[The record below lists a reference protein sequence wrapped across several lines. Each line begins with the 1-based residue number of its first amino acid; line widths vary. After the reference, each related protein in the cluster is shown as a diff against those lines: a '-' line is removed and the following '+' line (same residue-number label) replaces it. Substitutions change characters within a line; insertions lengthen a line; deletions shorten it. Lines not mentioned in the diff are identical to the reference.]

1 MRLAEFKMRLFVFFA
16 DKLLQWGRRVEQ
28 EAGYR
33 SFDPARRPDADRS
46 LRSMR
51 QRDEG
56 PPEHWARLVASVPP
70 PHWLDLL
77 QQATDAQEESFVADS
92 EPQLEEA
99 SVFAEAENDQSLRD
113 RPAIAT
119 ETDPRQLE
127 SPQNRSDYSANRE
140 ARRGNSELASPAIR
154 PASYL
159 NRLHFSAETPEP
171 REARGNYVETQR
183 VNRPT
188 PSFYPESSAGSEK
201 RQTPA
206 PRVATPFEAQ
216 DEISFRL
223 RSPGANRFPAEDL
236 ANEVRP
242 PANPNKFSATK
253 PTQPMD
259 RDQSPV
265 RPAARNSDQVVGSE
279 SQQRYSRHM
288 EKSRAIEIAPEARV
302 RVQSIR
308 NRSSF
313 NRIEAPTSSFS
324 RSEYQQT
331 TDLNEPITLSFP
343 AESHSP
349 ATQRGSNFNQSPVTH
364 DSSATRFS
372 EETGHQQP
380 AAQSMNASSFAS
392 EEDRPSRREPGA
404 LAGASDNC
412 WPTLPPASG
421 FDLADDL
428 SAREAEA
435 DTLRRL
441 EQEQRGTLWSE

>member
-1 MRLAEFKMRLFVFFA
+1 MRLFVFFA
-16 DKLLQWGRRVEQ
+16 DKLLLWGRRVEQ

-33 SFDPARRPDADRS
+33 LFAPARRPDADRS

-70 PHWLDLL
+70 RHWLDLL

-99 SVFAEAENDQSLRD
+99 SVFAVAENAQSLRD
-113 RPAIAT
+113 RSDVAT
-119 ETDPRQLE
+119 ESEPRQLE
-127 SPQNRSDYSANRE
+127 SPQNRSEYSANRE
-140 ARRGNSELASPAIR
+140 ARRGNSELASPAIG

-159 NRLHFSAETPEP
+159 NRLRFSAEAPEP
-171 REARGNYVETQR
+171 REAPGNYVEAQR
-183 VNRPT
+183 VNPPT

-206 PRVATPFEAQ
+206 PRVATPFEAH
-216 DEISFRL
+216 DESSFQP
-223 RSPGANRFPAEDL
+223 PGAKRLPAEDL
-236 ANEVRP
+236 ANEARA
-242 PANPNKFSATK
+242 PANPNQFSATK

-259 RDQSPV
+259 RAQSPV

-279 SQQRYSRHM
+279 SQQRYSRPM
-288 EKSRAIEIAPEARV
+288 EKSRAIETATEARV
-302 RVQSIR
+302 RLQSIR
-308 NRSSF
+308 NRSLF
-313 NRIEAPTSSFS
+313 KRIEAPTSSIS
-324 RSEYQQT
+324 RSEYHQT
-331 TDLNEPITLSFP
+331 TDPNEPITLSFP

-349 ATQRGSNFNQSPVTH
+349 GTKSGSNRNQLPVTH
-364 DSSATRFS
+364 NSSATRFS

-380 AAQSMNASSFAS
+380 AVQSMNLSSFAS
-392 EEDRPSRREPGA
+392 EEGRPSRREPAA
-404 LAGASDNC
+404 LADASDNL

-428 SAREAEA
+428 LEREAESN
-435 DTLRRL
+435 TLRRL
-441 EQEQRGTLWSE
+441 EQEQRGILWSE